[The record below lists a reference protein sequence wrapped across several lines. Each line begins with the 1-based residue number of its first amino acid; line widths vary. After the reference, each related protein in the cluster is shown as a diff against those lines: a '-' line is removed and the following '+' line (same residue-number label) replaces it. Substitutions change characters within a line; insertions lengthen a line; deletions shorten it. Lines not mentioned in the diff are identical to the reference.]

1 MKTIKA
7 IAVLITIN
15 LTTSYSSD
23 WPEWGG
29 DGHNNMAS
37 SSKGIPLEMEPGK
50 RKKGTEEIDLSTTKT
65 VSYTHLTLPTKA

>member
-50 RKKGTEEIDLSTTKT
+50 RKKGTEEIDP
-65 VSYTHLTLPTKA
+65 VSYTHLTLPTNREV